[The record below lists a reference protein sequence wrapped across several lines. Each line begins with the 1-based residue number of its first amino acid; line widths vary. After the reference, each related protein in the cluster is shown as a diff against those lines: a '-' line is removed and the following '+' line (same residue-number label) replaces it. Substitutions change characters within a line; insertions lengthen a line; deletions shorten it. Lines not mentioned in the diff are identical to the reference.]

1 MRVDI
6 DDFQKKY
13 IKGALIPEDIMK
25 QFTDCFLQGE
35 KYANV
40 RDTVFEEMKIRQF
53 YNEHPELE
61 PKTDWVSIIL
71 YRKFVDIIKK
81 HISGKAVSDT
91 EIAELQLEVAI
102 CNDKRK
108 VKNAPNEPYR
118 DLQDLYDDI
127 IWFRCDVLPN
137 KK

>member
-61 PKTDWVSIIL
+61 PKTDWRLPIL
-71 YRKFVDIIKK
+71 SRKVLDFMKQIIKGES
-81 HISGKAVSDT
+81 IEVLELSDIQKT
-91 EIAELQLEVAI
+91 LAIEL
-102 CNDKRK
+102 DRRK
-108 VKNAPNEPYR
+108 VDNEPC
-118 DLQDLYDDI
+118 DEINSLYEDVM
-127 IWFRCDVLPN
+127 WLKCEVLPN
-137 KK
+137 KGLRT